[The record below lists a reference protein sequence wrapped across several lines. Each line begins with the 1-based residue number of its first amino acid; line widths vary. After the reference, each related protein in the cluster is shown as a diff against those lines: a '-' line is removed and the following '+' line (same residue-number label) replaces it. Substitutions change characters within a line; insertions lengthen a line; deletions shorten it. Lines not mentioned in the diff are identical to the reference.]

1 MVKTMYKKRFYKT
14 SNDKHQNQ
22 NQNQNK
28 IPESV
33 NNATYLI
40 IVESPS
46 KCKKIEEYLGSQY
59 TCISSKGHIRN
70 IKNGLKSIDVKN
82 NYMPEYEILEEKR
95 EHVEWMK
102 KIIAMF
108 SKNNI
113 ILATDDD
120 REGEAIAWHICMTFE
135 LDIETTK
142 RIIFREITQVAIK
155 AAIENPTHI
164 NMNIVNAQMCRQV
177 LDLLIGFKISP
188 ILWKHLYR
196 NKENALSAGR
206 CQTPALKL
214 IHENENECNDSM
226 TNLTHKMNGFFF
238 EKNLEFHLSNEF
250 ENESDVVTFL
260 ELSKTFSHDVS
271 IGEKKES
278 TKTPPKPFSTSGL
291 LQKASNMLG
300 IGPTETMSVCQQLYQ
315 DGLITYMRTES
326 QKYSDVFLKKAKEY
340 IVKRFVKQEYVG
352 TLEDVTNS
360 NSNNPHE
367 AIRVTNLEVST
378 IDATNSKMASLY
390 KLIWRNTVESCMS
403 SAKYNNICV
412 LITAPM
418 KHTYK
423 YNVEVP
429 LFLGFTK
436 LMEDS
441 KMNPVEEQSAGSG
454 LLLYIQSSPNKNV
467 KYNKITST
475 MSLHG
480 KKSHYT
486 EASLIKKLEDIGIGR
501 PSTYAM
507 IIDTVLERGYAKK
520 TDVKGITM
528 KANEYCLEQNGEC
541 VKKEEKERTFGN
553 ETGKLIIQP
562 LGMIVADFLHGHFGS
577 LFSYD
582 YTTKMEKRLDEIG
595 QGQVEGQ
602 EGEQWHKICE
612 LCDMEL
618 MKLMKPMEKMEK
630 QTFDIK
636 DSEYKC
642 VFEKY
647 GPVLRKKTDDT
658 CDYKKIK
665 SDMRLDLEKLK
676 KGEYCMNDLLEEKKE
691 NIIGEI
697 DGLSVILK
705 SGPYGEYV
713 QHGDTNKSVKTLD
726 ITLDIDSNKEMTN
739 GDEILNAFKEK
750 QKDHMNNSK
759 IIRGLTEEI
768 SIRNGKYGAYIHY
781 KTEKMTKP
789 KFLNIQK
796 FKESYRYCSEEV
808 LLKWIKDTY
817 NI

>member
-1 MVKTMYKKRFYKT
+1 MVKTIYKKRFYKK
-14 SNDKHQNQ
+14 SNDKY
-22 NQNQNK
+22 QNQNK
-28 IPESV
+28 IPESA
-33 NNATYLI
+33 NDATHLI

-70 IKNGLKSIDVKN
+70 IKNGLKSIDIKN

-155 AAIENPTHI
+155 TAIENPTHI
-164 NMNIVNAQMCRQV
+164 NMNIVNAQICRQV

-214 IHENENECNDSM
+214 IYENETEFNESI
-226 TNLTHKMNGFFF
+226 TNLTYKITGEFFQ
-238 EKNLEFHLSNEF
+238 KNLAFHLSTEF
-250 ENESDVVTFL
+250 ENESDVVKFL

-271 IGEKKES
+271 IGQKKES
-278 TKTPPKPFSTSGL
+278 IKTPPKPFSTSAL

-300 IGPTETMSVCQQLYQ
+300 IGPTETMSICQQLYQ

-340 IVKRFVKQEYVG
+340 IIKRFIKPEYVG
-352 TLEDVTNS
+352 ILEDIINS

-367 AIRVTNLEVST
+367 AIRVTNVEVST
-378 IDATNSKMASLY
+378 IDATNSKMVSLY
-390 KLIWRNTVESCMS
+390 KLIWRNTLESCMS
-403 SAKYNNICV
+403 SAKYNNTQV

-418 KHTYK
+418 EHTYK

-436 LMEDS
+436 LIEDS
-441 KMNPVEEQSAGSG
+441 KMNPVEEQSVGSG
-454 LLLYIQSSPNKNV
+454 LLLYIQSSPNKNI
-467 KYNKITST
+467 KYNKIIST
-475 MSLHG
+475 ISLHG

-507 IIDTVLERGYAKK
+507 IIETILERGYVKK
-520 TDVKGITM
+520 MDVKGITI
-528 KANEYCLEQNGEC
+528 KANEYYLEQNKEC
-541 VKKEEKERTFGN
+541 IKEEKERTFGN

-562 LGMIVADFLHGHFGS
+562 LGMIVADFLYGHFSS

-595 QGQVEGQ
+595 KGS
-602 EGEQWHKICE
+602 EGERQGGERQEIEEWYKTCE
-612 LCDMEL
+612 LCNMEL
-618 MKLMKPMEKMEK
+618 MRLIKPIEKIEK
-630 QTFDIK
+630 QIFDIK

-647 GPVLRKKTDDT
+647 GPVLRKKIDESY
-658 CDYKKIK
+658 DYKKIN
-665 SDMRLDLEKLK
+665 SDLRLDLEKLK
-676 KGEYCMNDLLEEKKE
+676 KGEYYMNELVEEKKE
-691 NIIGEI
+691 NIIGEM

-705 SGPYGEYV
+705 SGPYGEYI
-713 QHGDTNKSVKTLD
+713 QHGDTNKSIK
-726 ITLDIDSNKEMTN
+726 TLDIDSNKEKIN
-739 GDEILNAFKEK
+739 DDEILHAFKEK
-750 QKDHMNNSK
+750 QKDDINNSK
-759 IIRGLTEEI
+759 NKIIRELTEEL

-781 KTEKMTKP
+781 KTEAMTKP